1 MGGGGVVPPG
11 LSAAGRVAY
20 AAVAVCGMRHEV
32 FRQGFAFWPGDHS
45 LAASEA
51 VCGWFWLGFA
61 VPDGWQCGGACDGG
75 EVPGGRLVAVADN
88 SGLDDVCGWGLPV
101 AVDGVPGGHGFVCAV
116 SEEGAVHAEGRAVFC
131 VWVVGV

>member
-1 MGGGGVVPPG
+1 MGWGGVCPPG
-11 LSAAGRVAY
+11 LSPPGRVAY

-32 FRQGFAFWPGDHS
+32 FRQWFAFRPGDHS
-45 LAASEA
+45 LAAA
-51 VCGWFWLGFA
+51 ATVGGWFQLGLSALNWLWSCA
-61 VPDGWQCGGACDGG
+61 RDGG

-88 SGLDDVCGWGLPV
+88 SGLDDICGWGLPV
-101 AVDGVPGGHGFVCAV
+101 AVDGVPGGHGFVRAA